1 MAYRFLK
8 LAWSL
13 PLHLRLALVVA
24 LTSLLWAYW
33 STLGEAAERWVHDP
47 LYAHGFLVPLFALGL
62 LVARW
67 GEFRPQQVSPSWW
80 GLPVLL
86 GAAGLR
92 LLGAYFHFNWLDA
105 ISFLPCLAG
114 LCLLVGGSQTLRW
127 AWPAVLFL
135 AFMIPLPFQVGEALA
150 DPLRAL
156 ATPVCTYV
164 LQTLG
169 LPALAE
175 GNRILMNDV
184 DLDIVGQCSGLR
196 MLVTF
201 FALSTA
207 VALMIRKPLWERLLI
222 VASAI
227 PIALAAN
234 MARITVTGILLE
246 TAGDRIS
253 HHAVHEG
260 AGLAMM
266 PLGLVLLA
274 LELKYLKHLLIEP
287 TPA

>member
-8 LAWSL
+8 LARSL
-13 PLHLRLALVVA
+13 PPHTWLALFVV
-24 LTSLLWAYW
+24 LTSLLWAFW
-33 STLGEAAERWVHDP
+33 STLGETAERWVHDP
-47 LYAHGFLVPLFALGL
+47 LYAHGFLVPVFALGL
-62 LVARW
+62 LWARW
-67 GEFRPQQVSPSWW
+67 GEFKAQQVSPSWW
-80 GLPVLL
+80 GLPVLV
-86 GAAGLR
+86 GAAALR

-105 ISFLPCLAG
+105 ISLLPCLAG
-114 LCLLVGGSQTLRW
+114 LCLVIGGYQTLRW

-135 AFMIPLPFQVGEALA
+135 AFMIPLPFKVGEALA

-156 ATPVCTYV
+156 ATPVCTFV

-196 MLVTF
+196 MLVTS

-222 VASAI
+222 VASAL

-234 MARITVTGILLE
+234 MARITATGILLE

-266 PLGLVLLA
+266 PLGLVLLGI
-274 LELKYLKHLLIEP
+274 ELKYLKHLLIEP
-287 TPA
+287 TAA